1 MKKKND
7 IKKTEL
13 IADTDV
19 MNIND
24 TCPVMGGA
32 VDKKLYIEKN
42 NRKVYVCCEYC
53 LKTVSKDFDKYYQKA
68 YKPIESGKK
77 EKTIYACP
85 MHPEIISDKPG
96 KCVKCGM
103 KLKLKN

>member
-1 MKKKND
+1 VRIFIFK
-7 IKKTEL
+7 
-13 IADTDV
+13 
-19 MNIND
+19 
-24 TCPVMGGA
+24 
-32 VDKKLYIEKN
+32 
-42 NRKVYVCCEYC
+42 R
-53 LKTVSKDFDKYYQKA
+53 DKYYQKA